1 MKSLLS
7 ESWGYSVQAVLN
19 EDTNEYEYTVE
30 ITWMNHVHFRDGFR
44 TMNDAFDY
52 VDFIQDAGIDYIKNL
67 N

>member
-7 ESWGYSVQAVLN
+7 QSWGYSVQAVLN
-19 EDTNEYEYTVE
+19 EETGEYEYAVE
-30 ITWMNHVHFRDGFR
+30 IQWMDHTHCRDGFK

-52 VDFIQDAGIDYIKNL
+52 VDFIQDAGLDYVKSL